1 MFHTPDSPDEQAH
14 LEKLGLIEF
23 KTKTKTLASNQ
34 VVILESFILRKALSW
49 EERRE
54 EASSS

>member
-1 MFHTPDSPDEQAH
+1 MHTVVRWMNR
-14 LEKLGLIEF
+14 LGKGEADGI
-23 KTKTKTLASNQ
+23 Q
-34 VVILESFILRKALSW
+34 SFILRKALSW